1 MSDFGP
7 DTGKVRAI
15 HRLHVL
21 VAAHDRRFLRMAGFL
36 LSRSGFTVSTS
47 RRRGDLLPAVDIN
60 RPDVVIIDGTASLS
74 EAAANAAVIEA
85 LHPGTTVV
93 IVAEDDR
100 IPAVTNLRVRPKWK
114 AFDELVSRIERI
126 HLGLPE
132 AKAEGG

>member
-1 MSDFGP
+1 MSNFGP
-7 DTGKVRAI
+7 DTGKVRAL

-21 VAAHDRRFLRMAGFL
+21 VAAQDRRFLRMAGFL

-47 RRRGDLLPAVDIN
+47 RRRGDLLPAVDSN
-60 RPDVVIIDGTASLS
+60 RPDVVIIDGTPSLS

-100 IPAVTNLRVRPKWK
+100 IPPVTNLRVRPKWK
-114 AFDELVSRIERI
+114 AFDQLVASIEGI
-126 HLGLPE
+126 HLRLPE
-132 AKAEGG
+132 AQAEGG